1 MKQVIL
7 LIAFPLLLNNKIATL
22 NLIERLVM
30 TLEES
35 IKNKQKIETFKDMLI
50 TNNAKIEY
58 SIDEVTYVM
67 NTASQHKEEVV
78 KNSSFPVL
86 WLKLSVQIRSVIL
99 DKIYAFQNRKEWFC
113 RYSLVLLLEMDSF
126 YPIINK
132 ISKCEKLQNQFGKE
146 LVFYYGLVI
155 GLYRFVEGVSWGY
168 STLLTHKKL
177 DNDNLTNIKVLYN
190 FMIRLKR
197 FFLVKKK

>member
-1 MKQVIL
+1 LKQAIL

-86 WLKLSVQIRSVIL
+86 
-99 DKIYAFQNRKEWFC
+99 
-113 RYSLVLLLEMDSF
+113 
-126 YPIINK
+126 
-132 ISKCEKLQNQFGKE
+132 
-146 LVFYYGLVI
+146 
-155 GLYRFVEGVSWGY
+155 
-168 STLLTHKKL
+168 
-177 DNDNLTNIKVLYN
+177 
-190 FMIRLKR
+190 
-197 FFLVKKK
+197 